1 MRSRTGK
8 HNAHSARDV
17 TSTLSFNLLPI
28 NEVVNLV
35 DSCRHVKALESRSQ
49 LLDAALAG
57 ADEANRRWEETRVLV
72 DQLRI
77 ENTALRTA
85 LQQVQSQ
92 LASAGIKTGTSTEEN
107 SGEQQSSEA
116 PKDAAQSS

>member
-1 MRSRTGK
+1 M
-8 HNAHSARDV
+8 